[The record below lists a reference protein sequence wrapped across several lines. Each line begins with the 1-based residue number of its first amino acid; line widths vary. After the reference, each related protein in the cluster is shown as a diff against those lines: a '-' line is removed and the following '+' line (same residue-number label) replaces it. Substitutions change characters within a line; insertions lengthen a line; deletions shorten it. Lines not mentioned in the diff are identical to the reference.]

1 MSIQVVYSN
10 GNKGHVTADML
21 NYLLEAGDI
30 ISFKRRDG
38 WVRPGCDK
46 VRDRDVMVFSIPERR
61 SSMNVILASNT
72 PLLVNELR

>member
-1 MSIQVVYSN
+1 MSIQVVYNN
-10 GNKGHVTADML
+10 GNKGQVTADML

-38 WVRPGCDK
+38 WIRPGCDK
-46 VRDRDVMVFSIPERR
+46 IRDRDALVFSIPERR
-61 SSMNVILASNT
+61 SSMNVLLDSNA

>member
-1 MSIQVVYSN
+1 MSILVVYNN

-21 NYLLEAGDI
+21 DYLLESGDI

-38 WVRPGCDK
+38 WIRPGCDK
-46 VRDRDVMVFSIPERR
+46 IRDRDALVFSIPERR
-61 SSMNVILASNT
+61 TAMNVLLASNK

>member
-10 GNKGHVTADML
+10 GKKGHVTADML

-46 VRDRDVMVFSIPERR
+46 VRDRDVIVFSIPERR

>member
-1 MSIQVVYSN
+1 MSIQVVYNN
-10 GNKGHVTADML
+10 GNKGHVTEDML
-21 NYLLEAGDI
+21 NYLLEADSI

-46 VRDRDVMVFSIPERR
+46 IRDRDALVFSIPERR
-61 SSMNVILASNT
+61 LSMNVRLASNT